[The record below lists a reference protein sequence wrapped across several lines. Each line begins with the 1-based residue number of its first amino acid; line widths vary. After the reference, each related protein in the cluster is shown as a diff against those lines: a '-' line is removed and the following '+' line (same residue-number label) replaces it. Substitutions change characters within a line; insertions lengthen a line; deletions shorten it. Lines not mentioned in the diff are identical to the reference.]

1 MIKLI
6 RDRGN
11 IKWAS
16 MMLPEHV
23 KLLKEYNEELKKVE
37 KPILDEQKYE
47 ELNEIISQALKEN
60 IRLEFTY
67 YQNGKMIKYIGHIN
81 QINNLTKEIQIT
93 DSSGSHHTLSINHIV
108 EIE

>member
-1 MIKLI
+1 MI

-23 KLLKEYNEELKKVE
+23 KLLKEYNKNLKKTE

-47 ELNEIISQALKEN
+47 EFNKVISDSLEEN
-60 IRLEFTY
+60 QPLIVTY
-67 YQNGKMIKYIGHIN
+67 YEKGELKKVSG
-81 QINNLTKEIQIT
+81 QI
-93 DSSGSHHTLSINHIV
+93 HSINHLNRRLEVKSSRYNHHLIHLDNI
-108 EIE
+108 IELEQN

>member
-1 MIKLI
+1 MVTLI

-16 MMLPEHV
+16 LMLPEHV
-23 KLLKEYNEELKKVE
+23 KLLKKYNEELKKIE
-37 KPILDEQKYE
+37 QPIIADHKYE
-47 ELNEIISQALKEN
+47 EFNEIISQALKEN
-60 IRLEFTY
+60 TRLEFTY

-93 DSSGSHHTLSINHIV
+93 DSSGSHHTLSVNQIV